1 MSHWSPPPSPFSRKQ
16 PQQQKSKI
24 NRQIPSFSFISFSL
38 GFSATGR
45 LTTQNLKQHFSTPTS
60 DPLKTLDFL
69 QTQTPRRNADQN
81 TNLTKPK
88 AEVGNEIWKQENRR
102 RGAPTSGW
110 NRRPDLSPERPDRP
124 VDVSERRPVFQ
135 RRRKTESKKNKKK
148 ARLEVRWLGNRDGLS
163 QRFWNFRGL
172 RLLWNCRFGPWFW
185 TGVPAFLV
193 LCVVFHFSIF
203 QFFHFW
209 KLGDWVWPSPVGPWW
224 L

>member
-1 MSHWSPPPSPFSRKQ
+1 MRIKTRTWPNRKLRLGTRSGNKKIADAELRLPVGTVGRIYHRSGRIGPSTF
-16 PQQQKSKI
+16 
-24 NRQIPSFSFISFSL
+24 
-38 GFSATGR
+38 
-45 LTTQNLKQHFSTPTS
+45 
-60 DPLKTLDFL
+60 
-69 QTQTPRRNADQN
+69 
-81 TNLTKPK
+81 PK
-88 AEVGNEIWKQENRR
+88 GVRYFREEERR
-102 RGAPTSGW
+102 RA
-110 NRRPDLSPERPDRP
+110 
-124 VDVSERRPVFQ
+124 
-135 RRRKTESKKNKKK
+135 KKNKKK